1 MATVAEIK
9 KVFSTYF
16 TPDYTGQLDEDS
28 IQKIL
33 KLYENEKIGSN
44 RIAQRLLDEDNLNIN
59 QGVIGRILT
68 KARKSNIVKTIPKKE
83 LAATVEQVVQ
93 GKDRKINNVVREV
106 TTLDRK
112 QNPNIPRDAKYKIV
126 FATPQGKTTKIPEE
140 FRGVKYFNTKTQADT
155 ALDKRLKADFKT
167 PDDPD
172 AAKLKRQRT
181 RSENIKTIT
190 KGSSAADKAAVKVV
204 EDNIKK
210 INQYFKNDPDKIN
223 NTVFGKNIKKNDGFE
238 IRQRIRDISI

>member
-1 MATVAEIK
+1 MATIEEIR

-33 KLYENEKIGSN
+33 NLYENEKIGSN

-83 LAATVEQVVQ
+83 LAATLEQVVQ

-112 QNPNIPRDAKYKIV
+112 QNPSIPKDAKYKIV

-140 FRGVKYFNTKTQADT
+140 FRGVKYFNTKTEADT
-155 ALDKRLKADFKT
+155 ALNKRLTA
-167 PDDPD
+167 
-172 AAKLKRQRT
+172 
-181 RSENIKTIT
+181 
-190 KGSSAADKAAVKVV
+190 
-204 EDNIKK
+204 
-210 INQYFKNDPDKIN
+210 
-223 NTVFGKNIKKNDGFE
+223 
-238 IRQRIRDISI
+238 